1 MLIEEHSI
9 HHNQRSLQQQAQTV
23 NCCWLIKQL
32 QLNAMPSSKSTSSS
46 RRVKHPETHKQRRPD
61 LPRSNPIEKTSKIL
75 APELPGQFITKRSSI
90 RSHLTAVTHDSHS
103 TAASEQSHIV
113 ARKIEDGFET
123 PPEPRSSFFIP
134 GITGKARCLD
144 ASGNANA
151 NGSPLRSRSHKLMEE
166 AESSL
171 GESRGSHH
179 TASRKSEASRGSRGS
194 RKSGSHK
201 SHHSAADG
209 SSASSSEPNLDQAH
223 QLYDAVIDSIH
234 SRREEG
240 TNDLDEDEFQRMVKL
255 LENDVEKL
263 ELEDET
269 SGLRE
274 QVTSIQNLLS
284 DYERKKRRKQAS
296 KKKKRPSQA

>member
-1 MLIEEHSI
+1 
-9 HHNQRSLQQQAQTV
+9 
-23 NCCWLIKQL
+23 
-32 QLNAMPSSKSTSSS
+32 MPSSKSTSSS

-113 ARKIEDGFET
+113 ARKIEDGFES

-144 ASGNANA
+144 A
-151 NGSPLRSRSHKLMEE
+151 NGSPIRLRSNKLIEE
-166 AESSL
+166 SESSL

-194 RKSGSHK
+194 RKSGSHTSH
-201 SHHSAADG
+201 SHHHHNAADG

-255 LENDVEKL
+255 LEKDVEKL

-274 QVTSIQNLLS
+274 QVTSIQNLLF
-284 DYERKKRRKQAS
+284 DYEKKKRRKQAT
-296 KKKKRPSQA
+296 KMKKKRPSQA